1 MPVRSLTSS
10 VLRWPGREEVDRAAR
25 AWAHA
30 LAKEQPNIVAVGYFG
45 SYARGESG
53 VGSDLDLVV
62 LLGESELPPER
73 RSLDWSLEELPVP
86 ADLLV
91 YTQTEWERLAQT
103 NSRFYQMLKDETVW
117 LWRQEENLRS
127 VLNPPQDVERLDKP

>member
-10 VLRWPGREEVDRAAR
+10 VLRWPGRDEVDHAAR
-25 AWAHA
+25 TWACV
-30 LAKEQPNIVAVGYFG
+30 LAQEQPNIIAVGYFG

-91 YTQTEWERLAQT
+91 YTQKEWQRLAQK
-103 NSRFYQMLKDETVW
+103 SPRFYQMLKDETVW
-117 LWRQEENLRS
+117 LWQQGENLQS
-127 VLNPPQDVERLDKP
+127 VVTPHQDIESLDKP